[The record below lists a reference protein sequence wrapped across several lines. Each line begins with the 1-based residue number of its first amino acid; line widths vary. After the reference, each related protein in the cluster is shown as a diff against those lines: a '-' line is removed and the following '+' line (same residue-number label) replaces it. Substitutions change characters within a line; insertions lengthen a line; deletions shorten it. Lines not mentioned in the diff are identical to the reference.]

1 MLGGFTVTPIAREL
15 LLALLSGYFCVAI
28 NVWPF
33 IARPAVYHVIVRV
46 ALAPGASPGMVCVPI
61 VTPAVA
67 SVSTTSKLAVASW
80 PPTFCTLTTTGTV
93 SPCVTAL
100 GAVRP
105 LKAMSAGGVV
115 IVTVAERWLL

>member
-61 VTPAVA
+61 VVPVVA
-67 SVSTTSKLAVASW
+67 SVSTTLNGVVTFS
-80 PPTFCTLTTTGTV
+80 PPTLWTLTLIVAVLPRVAVPGALRL
-93 SPCVTAL
+93 VTATSVV
-100 GAVRP
+100 GAFT
-105 LKAMSAGGVV
+105 LIDADA
-115 IVTVAERWLL
+115 